1 MSLILEYPDVV
12 AFCVTHVCGAHARTH
27 THTHTHTHTQVLRI
41 LEDEGK
47 AALLQVAGGEISG
60 VKFVAV

>member
-1 MSLILEYPDVV
+1 MRNARVWR
-12 AFCVTHVCGAHARTH
+12 ARTH
-27 THTHTHTHTQVLRI
+27 THTYTHTHTHTQVLRI

>member
-1 MSLILEYPDVV
+1 MRNARVWR
-12 AFCVTHVCGAHARTH
+12 ARTHTHTYIH